1 MTRKLFFISL
11 FFTLAVCIQALE
23 TEDTIEKEERLP
35 TFPINISKFQI
46 QAQYYGL
53 PLAVKFGYF
62 YRKSNMSIFPNL
74 GFSLFRDE
82 NISINASTGI
92 TLQKSFFSWQ
102 LDGLYD
108 IIPFTMNKEAKDQMF
123 YAVNIF
129 SFNIHGAKLSAITRA
144 GNKRRFLSSNELS
157 VANFEFSQGIHLDY
171 FLIDL
176 GYFKSTLSFNF
187 AVDWVPKTNFLDYR
201 IKFDFP
207 NTFNLYYVD
216 IAFMYSFYNSASL
229 NNESLKAKEN
239 YIIEKKQS
247 LITGRDSFKSEIGY
261 SQLHLFG
268 MEFRWYPT
276 RIHDKGNKFS
286 DVSKPYNLVAKT
298 NGFFVS
304 LFADSGFAITA
315 QSKYNFIGEYGLGF
329 GYTLFD
335 CVPFTFQVGINQNAT
350 PVFFLGVVSRMTHP
364 L

>member
-11 FFTLAVCIQALE
+11 FFTLAICIQALE
-23 TEDTIEKEERLP
+23 AEETIENEEELP

-53 PLAVKFGYF
+53 PLIVKLGYF
-62 YRKSNMSIFPNL
+62 YRKNDVSVFPNF

-82 NISINASTGI
+82 DISINTSTGI

-108 IIPFTMNKEAKDQMF
+108 IIPFTMNKKAKDQIF

-144 GNKRRFLSSNELS
+144 GNKKRFLSSNGQS
-157 VANFEFSQGIHLDY
+157 VTNFELSQGIHLDY

-187 AVDWVPKTNFLDYR
+187 FVDWVPKTNFLEYR
-201 IKFDFP
+201 IKFNFP
-207 NTFNLYYVD
+207 SSFNLYYVD
-216 IAFMYSFYNSASL
+216 IAFMYSFYNTGRF
-229 NNESLKAKEN
+229 NNEVIKAKED

-247 LITGRDSFKSEIGY
+247 VVTGRDSFKTEIVY
-261 SQLHLFG
+261 SQLHIFG

-276 RIHDKGNKFS
+276 RIQDKGNKFS
-286 DVSKPYNLVAKT
+286 DVSKPYNVVAKT
-298 NGFFVS
+298 SGFFVS
-304 LFADSGFAITA
+304 LFADSGFAITS
-315 QSKYNFIGEYGLGF
+315 QSKYNFIGEYGLGL

-335 CVPFTFQVGINQNAT
+335 CVPFTFQVGINQDAN
-350 PVFFLGVVSRMTHP
+350 PVFFLGVVSRMAHS